1 MGARLPYASY
11 PRGWFVVGF
20 TTDVA
25 AGEVKTVHHF
35 GQDIVLFRTATGR
48 LAALDRMCPHLGA
61 HLGAGR
67 VDGECLRCPFHD
79 WAFDGTGRCVEVPG
93 VRRIPAKAS
102 VSAWPLRE
110 RDGVVLVWHCPQGT
124 APTWEPP
131 VLADAGWTATR
142 AIRWEIEGHPQEVAE
157 HAVDGEHLR
166 QAHHAISAELRAVE
180 LDGRRMR
187 VRWRMAS
194 DAAGSP
200 ADVELDVTLHGPGV
214 AVTTR
219 AATPPE
225 LRTRQRVHATPID
238 GQRIAIFAV
247 TDATAAGPGRPREL
261 DEGSHP
267 RLADFLR
274 GFTIWRARAYL
285 ERPQPV
291 GDDGPVD
298 ECRRWARQF
307 YVAAASEPAAARRA
321 SEQRGALVR
330 LGAWLRDTAGADEVA
345 AAEAEPSGAE
355 STPAPRASQ
364 AARFASVEA
373 YFETLAD
380 RFDGGAAGDLE
391 AVFQWV
397 LTGDEAQARFAAI
410 KDGSVAL
417 ARGTHASP
425 TVTIEMSAA
434 DYLALINGELS
445 GPRAFSTGRGRLR
458 GPVRL
463 AMRMPRLFP
472 LDRVVQ

>member
-1 MGARLPYASY
+1 MGARFPYSSY

-131 VLADAGWTATR
+131 LLADEGWTATG
-142 AIRWEIEGHPQEVAE
+142 AIRREIEGHPQELAE
-157 HAVDGEHLR
+157 LAVDGAHLK
-166 QAHHAISAELRAVE
+166 QAHHAISAELRTVE
-180 LDGRRMR
+180 LDGHRLR
-187 VRWRMAS
+187 VRWHMTG
-194 DAAGSP
+194 DAAESP
-200 ADVELDVTLHGPGV
+200 VELDVTLHGPGV
-214 AVTTR
+214 VVSTRR
-219 AATPPE
+219 AAQPE
-225 LRTRQRVHATPID
+225 LRARQRLHATPID

-247 TDATAAGPGRPREL
+247 TDATAADPGHAQEL

-267 RLADFLR
+267 PLADLLR
-274 GFTIWRARAYL
+274 RFTIWRARAYL

-298 ECRRWARQF
+298 ACRRWARQF
-307 YVAAASEPAAARRA
+307 YVAAASEPATAQRA

-330 LGAWLRDTAGADEVA
+330 LGAWLRDTAGADEAAGA
-345 AAEAEPSGAE
+345 AAEPSSAG
-355 STPAPRASQ
+355 STPAARAS
-364 AARFASVEA
+364 RFTSVEA

-380 RFDGGAAGDLE
+380 RFDGEAAGDLE

-397 LTGDEAQARFAAI
+397 LTGDGAQARFAAI
-410 KDGSVAL
+410 KDGAVAL

-445 GPRAFSTGRGRLR
+445 GARAFSTGRGRLR

-472 LDRVVQ
+472 RDRVVQ